1 MTAQPANTQEQ
12 QATQERYS
20 IPDQMRAAVLFGA
33 VAALRTA
40 FGTPV
45 WPAERIEQERQREK
59 VRDAL
64 GVGAW
69 AAALAEGQDM
79 TLEDAVAYALERAE
93 TDACARAR
101 TALRGT
107 PTTSKAPVVRPG
119 ASAAV
124 RGIAS
129 TGRSWPTTSA
139 RIPPRGSAA
148 NRSIRSPTRSSRTG

>member
-1 MTAQPANTQEQ
+1 
-12 QATQERYS
+12 
-20 IPDQMRAAVLFGA
+20 

-93 TDACARAR
+93 TDACAPEHAARAVPGGLTAREREVAALVARGKTNRAIADALCITER
-101 TALRGT
+101 TVEAH
-107 PTTSKAPVVRPG
+107 
-119 ASAAV
+119 
-124 RGIAS
+124 I
-129 TGRSWPTTSA
+129 
-139 RIPPRGSAA
+139 
-148 NRSIRSPTRSSRTG
+148 RSIRSKLDATSRAQLAVWAVEHGLLTRGS